1 MPPRVQALWLVGVEV
16 VGAYLRQAGRISV
29 RCAIRWRLPLQLT
42 SLRPAAQRGCFRDC
56 PAASK
61 AGRPAYFLRVFA
73 DNLSSWAGIQRIL
86 FTFVFANFHF
96 LHFRSLRLLRNFT
109 ADICFVGVLTFS
121 FFRSTAI

>member
-1 MPPRVQALWLVGVEV
+1 MRG
-16 VGAYLRQAGRISV
+16 
-29 RCAIRWRLPLQLT
+29 AIRWRLPLQLT
-42 SLRPAAQRGCFRDC
+42 ALPALRPSGV
-56 PAASK
+56 ASVIAPLLAK
-61 AGRPAYFLRVFA
+61 QDVLRTFFA
-73 DNLSSWAGIQRIL
+73 FSLINLSSWAGIQRIL